1 MTVLTSGGA
10 GGKTVQLVSS
20 TMMAAASAPGGHH
33 QQQQM
38 VLLQQPTAGLAHS
51 DGPVTSDA
59 ALAQL
64 AAEAGLLEEGGQA
77 ADHHQLSEVWGSRI
91 NLFMFRKI
99 QNVFNPRSILV

>member
-20 TMMAAASAPGGHH
+20 TTGQPLTMMTASASGGHH
-33 QQQQM
+33 QQQM
-38 VLLQQPTAGLAHS
+38 VLLQQPTASLAHS

-77 ADHHQLSEVWGSRI
+77 AAEQHQLTEVGQSR
-91 NLFMFRKI
+91 NYG
-99 QNVFNPRSILV
+99 